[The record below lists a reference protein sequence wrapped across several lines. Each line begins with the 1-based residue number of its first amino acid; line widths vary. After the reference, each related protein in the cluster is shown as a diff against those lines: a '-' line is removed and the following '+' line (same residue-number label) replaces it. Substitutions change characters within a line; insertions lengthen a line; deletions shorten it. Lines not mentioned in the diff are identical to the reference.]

1 MLLSALIV
9 ALAAPP
15 AAGSGAPAVPWGPLP
30 GQAAPASEG
39 PKEHAPSDMSFGT
52 SASGQVETASSA
64 AASPPEAAPV
74 EPMGPT
80 GPAPAR
86 GEAPP
91 PAPGEA
97 TLVLTGVG
105 QGGQAIVSSPRGKFL
120 GSFALGPGESIALR
134 GAAGEYVVRSPG
146 APYGVVVPVVG
157 RARVQVGPA
166 GPAVVA
172 DEGPTP
178 GPVVRVDPPAG
189 TRDGNWRRPVA
200 PILSALVP
208 GVGQMVNRE
217 YARGAGFLLGS
228 MSLGAASLALALTRD
243 PADAATAGAH
253 GRTFTTDV
261 VGAAGL
267 GLLTGGL
274 HLLYMAQ
281 VMDAY
286 AGAIGRR
293 SPRPHTNHKLSLEL
307 RRMATVGMRA
317 GDPAAHLYAD
327 WNVGVLGQV
336 ARRFSVGLTDLS
348 LKFGPGRAALQGG
361 PRLQYRVL
369 ERGRVWLSLAAGAIV
384 QGAFASG
391 PPPAVPAGEKA
402 PRTAVVAAVPYGQ
415 LDLRLFILDRWS
427 IDIVPRISAPLG
439 AARYYRGDG
448 AIPKQAVTLELGT
461 GLGVYF

>member
-1 MLLSALIV
+1 MLRCALIV

-15 AAGSGAPAVPWGPLP
+15 AAAGQGASPVAWGPLP
-30 GQAAPASEG
+30 GQGAPAGEG
-39 PKEHAPSDMSFGT
+39 VKGQAPSDMSPETG
-52 SASGQVETASSA
+52 SSGHVETDSPVA
-64 AASPPEAAPV
+64 AGPEPAPAPV
-74 EPMGPT
+74 EPLGPT
-80 GPAPAR
+80 GPAPSLV
-86 GEAPP
+86 PP
-91 PAPGEA
+91 PEPGEA
-97 TLVLTGVG
+97 TLELSGAG
-105 QGGQAIVSSPRGKFL
+105 QGGQVVVTSPRGKLL
-120 GSFALGPGESIALR
+120 GAYAVGPGQTILLR
-134 GAAGEYVVRSPG
+134 GAPGEYVVRSPD
-146 APYGVVVPVVG
+146 APHGLVVPVVE
-157 RARVQVGPA
+157 RTHVQIGPS
-166 GPAVVA
+166 GLAVVR

-178 GPVVRVDPPAG
+178 GPVVRIGRTAAA
-189 TRDGNWRRPVA
+189 RDGNWRRPVS

-208 GVGQMVNRE
+208 GLGQMVNRE
-217 YARGAGFLLGS
+217 YARGAGFLLGAV
-228 MSLGAASLALALTRD
+228 SLGAGALGLALTRD
-243 PADAATAGAH
+243 RSDAATAGAH
-253 GRTFTTDV
+253 GRTFAADV

-286 AGAIGRR
+286 AGAIGKR
-293 SPRPHTNHKLSLEL
+293 SPRPHSRHKVSLEL

-317 GDPAAHLYAD
+317 GDPAAQLYAD

-336 ARRFSVGLTDLS
+336 APRLSVGLTDLG

-391 PPPAVPAGEKA
+391 SPPVVPEGDKQ

-461 GLGVYF
+461 GVGVYF